1 MINFP
6 HKEYIKLPK
15 ISSLATAFTT
25 SYESSPSPL
34 IFAKKYCQKLFNF
47 NAKSISRL
55 KANAIVN
62 CSTFEAIV
70 AHIWKERTKVIFN
83 DPNDFSTVLFAVDI
97 RSKISP
103 TLPDEFVG
111 NAIITAFA
119 TSRVIDLV
127 SNPISF
133 GVKLIKGGKERVTEE
148 YVRSVIDWLELYKGI
163 PATSNG
169 NFYVSAWWKLPFGD
183 LDFGYGMPTHVSP
196 IVSGNDEFVLLLS
209 EGNNCQHGKGGG
221 VNAWIS
227 LEPEKMNQF
236 ETSIFNL

>member
-209 EGNNCQHGKGGG
+209 EGNNCQHGEGGG